1 LTFSA
6 VLLFPKQIS
15 KKAPWHLLCLFI
27 QNRMNP
33 NASSCRTRA
42 FTLVEMLTVI
52 AIISI
57 LAALLLPVLD
67 KSEGRAKRIVCVN
80 SMEQVGLAFHTFSND
95 HNGKYP
101 MAISTND
108 GGSMEYVQSGFE
120 AGEEFYTSFRHFQ
133 MLSSELVFPQTLVCP
148 ADTRVASTNFPGL
161 QNENLS
167 YFVGVE
173 STFDKPTTVLAGDRN
188 LATNSFNQPT
198 ILGLGVG
205 SKLVWTWQLHQFKG
219 NVVFADGHVEQWNDS
234 SLASAESSSPF
245 TQSLFLPSVLPG
257 VLPLAG
263 DGSGSSAPA
272 PNFGAPAGGSGASPM
287 IPNGPSSEQWVSS
300 PARKTGSG
308 PDSSMPEVSTSAGQP
323 TAPAMPENPGERL
336 YATETVSQA
345 QAPDQTLVAP
355 GAGASAATD
364 EVVSAQDPNA
374 GMSQFDRH
382 MTMVAQNS
390 LVWLYIL
397 LCILVLLY
405 LLYRRVRRKSGKR
418 ANQWEEERL

>member
-1 LTFSA
+1 
-6 VLLFPKQIS
+6 
-15 KKAPWHLLCLFI
+15 
-27 QNRMNP
+27 MNP
-33 NASSCRTRA
+33 NASSCRTLA

-80 SMEQVGLAFHTFSND
+80 GMEQVGLAFHTFSND

-133 MLSSELVFPQTLVCP
+133 TLSSELVFPQTLVCP
-148 ADTRVASTNFPGL
+148 ADTRMASTNFAGL

-188 LATNSFNQPT
+188 LATNSFDQPT
-198 ILGLGVG
+198 ILGLGVW

-219 NVVFADGHVEQWNDS
+219 NVVFADGHVEQWNNS
-234 SLASAESSSPF
+234 SLESAESSSPF
-245 TQSLFLPSVLPG
+245 NQSLFLPSVLPG
-257 VLPLAG
+257 VLPLTG
-263 DGSGSSAPA
+263 NESGSGSSGSA
-272 PNFGAPAGGSGASPM
+272 PNFGAPAGGPGAGPM
-287 IPNGPSSEQWVSS
+287 SPNGPPSEQWVSS

-308 PDSSMPEVSTSAGQP
+308 PGSSMPNVSTSAGQP
-323 TAPAMPENPGERL
+323 TAPSMPQTSAERL
-336 YATETVSQA
+336 YATETLSQA
-345 QAPDQTLVAP
+345 QSPERILVAP
-355 GAGASAATD
+355 GAEPSSADTD
-364 EVVSAQDPNA
+364 EVVSVQDPNA

-382 MTMVAQNS
+382 MTMVMQNS
-390 LVWLYIL
+390 LEWLYIL
-397 LCILVLLY
+397 LCLLVLFY
-405 LLYRRVRRKSGKR
+405 FLYRRLRRKSEKR
-418 ANQWEEERL
+418 ANQWEDEERL